1 MMIYTPQRIGLSPR
15 SRSQGKKVYGFTLV
29 ELLLVLV
36 LIAILAG
43 SMVVSL
49 TGRKESFSLQTSAR
63 DLAATIRFAG
73 QFARQYHTTCR
84 VRFDESSRYYQ
95 MEHLAASDPA
105 LDFIPVR
112 GQAGRQ
118 RSLAEGIQITGIT
131 TGVNETQSLPE
142 WLEFYRDGSG
152 FAGRIELANQKEET
166 IAIEVIP
173 ITGQVHVQE

>member
-1 MMIYTPQRIGLSPR
+1 MMNFTIKKIRLSPG
-15 SRSQGKKVYGFTLV
+15 SRSQGKKTCGFTLV

-43 SMVVSL
+43 SMVASL
-49 TGRKESFSLQTSAR
+49 TGRKDSFSLQTSAR

-84 VRFDESSRYYQ
+84 ICFDEAGRRYQ
-95 MEHLAASDPA
+95 VERPAASGSATDFVPA
-105 LDFIPVR
+105 R

-118 RSLAEGIQITGIT
+118 RSLSEGIQITGISASL
-131 TGVNETQSLPE
+131 NEIQPLPE

-152 FAGRIELANQKEET
+152 FAGRIELANQKQET